1 MTVEAILMVLSTQ
14 YVQVF
19 VDGAMVKSSELFSEE
34 QSLVE
39 LKVWHRRLVSPI
51 HTSSGFLPPLFWI
64 VHIYCNLMSWCSH
77 WCWRNTSCV
86 HMTHDKNLLS
96 ACDLPVTFGGLM

>member
-39 LKVWHRRLVSPI
+39 LKVWHRPPI

-64 VHIYCNLMSWCSH
+64 MHIYCNLMS
-77 WCWRNTSCV
+77 
-86 HMTHDKNLLS
+86 
-96 ACDLPVTFGGLM
+96 